1 MAKVLP
7 LHKAYCLY
15 PLLPRLL
22 TAAQLKYHFNCH
34 FFGDVGH
41 PPLFSGI
48 TMTTTVSSPAPRT
61 MYITI
66 SHVMICVTAVTIC
79 ASFAD
84 FPFEEPPTCLLGPY
98 CPRRMLWLKQYY
110 RSPGWTDWIFVL
122 SSTPVS
128 KTRTAK
134 RMLEESVSYHCA
146 SLLPVFPRKAETS
159 PVYLR
164 LCSTKYSTWMK
175 PELKTNAHPA

>member
-22 TAAQLKYHFNCH
+22 TAAQLKYHFHCH
-34 FFGDVGH
+34 FLGDVGH

-48 TMTTTVSSPAPRT
+48 TMTTTVSSLAPRT
-61 MYITI
+61 MYLTI
-66 SHVMICVTAVTIC
+66 SHVMICVTAVTIR
-79 ASFAD
+79 ASFED

-98 CPRRMLWLKQYY
+98 MVPRRAPWLKRWD
-110 RSPGWTDWIFVL
+110 RSPGWTDWNFVL

-134 RMLEESVSYHCA
+134 RMREESA
-146 SLLPVFPRKAETS
+146 SPSSVLPCKAETS
-159 PVYLR
+159 PVYPR
-164 LCSTKYSTWMK
+164 LCSTKYNTRMK